1 MEGLALIPLVLS
13 FPVGAF
19 QLIIMFN
26 VKKKSGIKVP
36 VTAFAS
42 SAVVLAGV
50 VLSLTGSSSI
60 QLFALCLTIFL
71 ENLLLVSFFKSLMT
85 ETVSKKKAEPVQE
98 TVEVQPAEPV
108 EIPEVSSLIENT
120 IVSAGKD
127 FVFQAADSFNRNS
140 ELNQLIDFINESL
153 IREIKADG
161 GAILLI
167 DDFED
172 VIAVRSFSGSFPPPY
187 KLPDDVPHKFI
198 RVETHMRFAQ
208 FGLDENIFGQIARNG
223 KPELI
228 TNPTADER
236 IFQNEDEDFL
246 KCGSYIIIPM
256 VIKGT
261 VIGVAALAR
270 SATSTPFSSEEFENA
285 QVLTDFA
292 CASIKNVYSFQEY
305 VEHSD
310 LTRESEIAG
319 KIQKTLHPQ
328 LLPAIPGLSMGNYY
342 NPIDGVCGDYYDV
355 LPSRNDRISFI
366 LGDIAGKGM
375 NSLVIMVMIRA
386 IMRLI
391 VNTTQSASTILS
403 WANRGIAIENNID
416 HFASL
421 SLINYDSTNH
431 KIQYATAG
439 SNPILYYNAEKAA
452 FEKLITSTEPIG
464 VEKTSVYA
472 DKEIQVS
479 SNDILVLYSDGLTEA
494 TNAQGKQYT
503 AERLM
508 AVVEQ
513 NKALSGKEI
522 AGLVKTDIKNF
533 TGSVHQHDDQ
543 TLLVIK
549 IQ

>member
-1 MEGLALIPLVLS
+1 MEGLALIPLVLA
-13 FPVGAF
+13 FLVGAF
-19 QLIIMFN
+19 QLITLFN
-26 VKKKSGIKVP
+26 VKKRSGIKVP
-36 VTAFAS
+36 ASAFAS
-42 SAVVLAGV
+42 SAIVLAGV

-71 ENLLLVSFFKSLMT
+71 ENLLLVPFFKSLMT
-85 ETVSKKKAEPVQE
+85 ESPSRKRAEPVQE
-98 TVEVQPAEPV
+98 VVVQPVAPV
-108 EIPEVSSLIENT
+108 EIPEISTSLIENT

-140 ELNQLIDFINESL
+140 EVNQLIDFINESL

-187 KLPDDVPHKFI
+187 KLPEDVPHKII

-228 TNPTADER
+228 TDPAADAR

-270 SATSTPFSSEEFENA
+270 TATNTPFSSEEFENA

-342 NPIDGVCGDYYDV
+342 NPTDGVCGDYYDV

-431 KIQYATAG
+431 TIQYATAG
-439 SNPILYYNAEKAA
+439 SNPILYYNAQKAS

-494 TNAQGKQYT
+494 TNAQGKQYS
-503 AERLM
+503 ADRLM